1 MSTNI
6 EIGRYS
12 VCINGSGGL
21 KERARIILY
30 DTDLQTIGTII
41 FLKDPDEAKSKDD
54 NQTSTGFISVFQF
67 EDQFLNTIDV
77 LRNEKPVY
85 LGYSPNWKTGYITTG
100 QEPVGEGEMLG

>member
-1 MSTNI
+1 MSANI
-6 EIGRYS
+6 EIGQYS

-30 DTDLQTIGTII
+30 DTNLQTTGTII

-54 NQTSTGFISVFQF
+54 SQTSSGFISIYQSL
-67 EDQFLNTIDV
+67 DQLTNILDV

-85 LGYSPNWKTGYITTG
+85 LGYSANWKTVYLTTG
-100 QEPVGEGEMLG
+100 QEPVREGEMLG

>member
-1 MSTNI
+1 MSSNI

-21 KERARIILY
+21 KERARVIFY

-41 FLKDPDEAKSKDD
+41 FLKDPDEAKSKED
-54 NQTSTGFISVFQF
+54 NQASNGFITVYHS
-67 EDQFLNTIDV
+67 EDQLSNIIDV